1 MATVQQPS
9 SSFHAFFEYASQ
21 SFVLLAPFHSDFAVV
36 LHDGDDAHN
45 HYDDD
50 EMTRAQH
57 HWTQQEYSYSIACAP
72 VPIPPIEIEP
82 KQPVRP
88 SDSYDDVVSLLQVR
102 DYSRSNSSSETGSLA
117 SRLSSDLEDS
127 LVRSE
132 TPFLGSQ

>member
-21 SFVLLAPFHSDFAVV
+21 SFVPLEPSHSDFAVV
-36 LHDGDDAHN
+36 LRGDDAHN

-50 EMTRAQH
+50 EKTRAQH

-88 SDSYDDVVSLLQVR
+88 SDSYDDVVSLLQVL

-127 LVRSE
+127 LARSE
-132 TPFLGSQ
+132 TPLLGSQ